1 MSVVVT
7 LATGGHDINV
17 LFGGEGNNEDVI
29 DTNHPVSKEETEDTR
44 IEFGA
49 RTIGL

>member
-1 MSVVVT
+1 MDTISMCFSEEKGKMKT
-7 LATGGHDINV
+7 S
-17 LFGGEGNNEDVI
+17 